1 MRQKLNNLYRSL
13 LARPDSGRYEQVG
26 KLVAG
31 LLKMETGAV
40 EYVMEKAWPSVRYLT
55 RKAQLPENLARDIL
69 HDALVILVKKIRDQ
83 VYNPDES
90 APATYL
96 IAIARNLIA
105 NQLRHKRNTPT
116 IALDDIP
123 DISDDHTKAFLESRE
138 NRELL
143 ESLLQ
148 KLGEPCARLIRLKY
162 IDGYRDEE
170 IIAQNMTHYNTS
182 MALRT
187 KRSKCFQKLIELAT
201 ATKPADDTINTNAGH
216 PQDQKSE
223 MP

>member
-13 LARPDSGRYEQVG
+13 LARPDSGRYEHTG
-26 KLVAG
+26 ELIAG

-40 EYVMEKAWPSVRYLT
+40 EFVMKKAWPSVRYLV
-55 RKAQLPENLARDIL
+55 RQAQLPDNLTRDVL
-69 HDALVILVKKIRDQ
+69 HDALVILVKKIRDN
-83 VYNPDES
+83 VYKPDES

-105 NQLRHKRNTPT
+105 NQLRHRHNTPT
-116 IALDDIP
+116 ISLDEAP
-123 DISDDHTKAFLESRE
+123 DISDDHTQAFLEGRE
-138 NRELL
+138 RRELL
-143 ESLLQ
+143 ESLLR

-170 IIAQNMTHYNTS
+170 IIAQNMTHYITS
-182 MALRT
+182 TALRT

-201 ATKPADDTINTNAGH
+201 ATKPAEDTINTNAGH
-216 PQDQKSE
+216 PQEQKNE

>member
-1 MRQKLNNLYRSL
+1 
-13 LARPDSGRYEQVG
+13 
-26 KLVAG
+26 
-31 LLKMETGAV
+31 METGAV
-40 EYVMEKAWPSVRYLT
+40 EFVMEKAWPSVRYLV
-55 RKAQLPENLARDIL
+55 RQAQLPDNLTRDIL
-69 HDALVILVKKIRDQ
+69 HDALVILVKKIRDN
-83 VYNPDES
+83 VYNSNES

-105 NQLRHKRNTPT
+105 NQLRHRQNTPT
-116 IALDDIP
+116 ISLDEAP
-123 DISDDHTKAFLESRE
+123 DISDDHTQAFLEGRE
-138 NRELL
+138 RRELL
-143 ESLLQ
+143 ESLLR

-170 IIAQNMTHYNTS
+170 ILAQNMTHYNTS

-201 ATKPADDTINTNAGH
+201 ATKPANDTISSKTGH
-216 PQDQKSE
+216 PQGQKNE